1 MAPYLRFPPSN
12 PRMIVKPRLAVL
24 VALGLLAC
32 GGGSRT
38 PAPQSLP
45 ETLAQ
50 FMSAVKANDAKR
62 MGTLW
67 GTERGPAAEWM
78 KSDELQQRLGGIQK
92 YLSHAGHPVIAG
104 PLPLAGQDNQRRFP
118 DDIQRAN
125 GSHTLLP

>member
-1 MAPYLRFPPSN
+1 MAPYLRFTPSN

-78 KSDELQQRLGGIQK
+78 KSDELQQRLGGTQK
-92 YLSHAGHPVIAG
+92 NLSPAGSPGIEG
-104 PLPLAGQDNQRRFP
+104 PPRAPGQDNQRASPVAPPRP
-118 DDIQRAN
+118 N
-125 GSHTLLP
+125 GGT

>member
-1 MAPYLRFPPSN
+1 MAPYLRFTPSN

-62 MGTLW
+62 MGNLW

-78 KSDELQQRLGGIQK
+78 KVDGDPQRLRVIQK
-92 YLSHAGHPVIAG
+92 DLSY
-104 PLPLAGQDNQRRFP
+104 QRY
-118 DDIQRAN
+118 
-125 GSHTLLP
+125 